1 MSPDAKRTERINE
14 LTRLVGRCSQKGVT
28 DPTEILHI
36 IKKRAYEMAS
46 KPVADS
52 YIQEVIRRYSK

>member
-1 MSPDAKRTERINE
+1 MSPDQKRSIRIQE
-14 LTRLVGRCSQKGVT
+14 LTRLVGRCSQNGIT
-28 DPTEILHI
+28 DPVEILHI

-52 YIQEVIRRYSK
+52 YVQEVIRRYSK